1 MYEDFRQSATFLPSS
16 FCPRGDGLCLENNCP
31 LHNFSL
37 MSDIFKLTPAV
48 VLQDMLGCRFIN
60 TLPIY
65 PLSRLAVTEKSASAT
80 MLLFLLDK

>member
-1 MYEDFRQSATFLPSS
+1 
-16 FCPRGDGLCLENNCP
+16 
-31 LHNFSL
+31 

-80 MLLFLLDK
+80 MLLVLPDK